1 MSRYSGKRN
10 PFDDDDESGG
20 FGGGS
25 SSSSRSGG
33 RDGYRGG
40 SSQQQRGGGR
50 MEDDGYGGGSRGSSY
65 SRGYGGGGGMDYG
78 GSSRGSV
85 GLGVGGR
92 EGQNSS
98 YQYGGRGG
106 GGGYSD
112 SGYGRGGYSD
122 EPPPMTD
129 AEFQLRKQEAI
140 SKMEDSSFRSLR
152 TLHDTVRMGTETTEE
167 LDRQAEALD
176 RVETRLDE
184 IHVGLD
190 KGERNLRKI
199 KSPFGGMMNY
209 FSKKK
214 TVSEVTDPKGFKP
227 SSDSKKS
234 GSGAFGGKGGGAGG
248 KQQAQAQVPQQT
260 YKSTGSK
267 AVDENLDLMG
277 KALDDLMGIGEL
289 IGEQLDDSDRQ
300 VDRITYKMDRDHVK
314 LEKLNK
320 GIKKE
325 LYK

>member
-1 MSRYSGKRN
+1 ME
-10 PFDDDDESGG
+10 DDY
-20 FGGGS
+20 GGS
-25 SSSSRSGG
+25 SRSSSG
-33 RDGYRGG
+33 
-40 SSQQQRGGGR
+40 
-50 MEDDGYGGGSRGSSY
+50 Y
-65 SRGYGGGGGMDYG
+65 SRGYGGDYG
-78 GSSRGSV
+78 GSSKGSV
-85 GLGVGGR
+85 GLGGR
-92 EGQNSS
+92 EGQSSS

-129 AEFQLRKQEAI
+129 AEFQVKKQQAVRR
-140 SKMEDSSFRSLR
+140 MEDSSFNSLR

-214 TVSEVTDPKGFKP
+214 SVSEVTDPKGYKP
-227 SSDSKKS
+227 SSGGDSKKS
-234 GSGAFGGKGGGAGG
+234 GSGAAAGGKGGG
-248 KQQAQAQVPQQT
+248 KQQAQAQLPQQT
-260 YKSTGSK
+260 YKTTGSEV
-267 AVDENLDLMG
+267 VDKNLDLMG

-289 IGEQLDDSDRQ
+289 IGEQLDDSDQQ
-300 VDRITYKMDRDHVK
+300 VDRIAYKMERDHVK
-314 LEKLNK
+314 IEKLNK

>member
-1 MSRYSGKRN
+1 MSRYGNRN
-10 PFDDDDESGG
+10 PFDDDDDAGG

-33 RDGYRGG
+33 GGYRGG
-40 SSQQQRGGGR
+40 SQQRGR
-50 MEDDGYGGGSRGSSY
+50 VEDDFGGGSRSGH
-65 SRGYGGGGGMDYG
+65 SRRYG
-78 GSSRGSV
+78 GSGPDYGSSSKGSV
-85 GLGVGGR
+85 GLGR
-92 EGQNSS
+92 EGQSSS

-106 GGGYSD
+106 YSD
-112 SGYGRGGYSD
+112 SGYGHGYSD

-129 AEFQLRKQEAI
+129 AEFQAKKQEAI
-140 SKMEDSSFRSLR
+140 RRMEDSSFNSLR
-152 TLHDTVRMGTETTEE
+152 TLHDCVRMGTETTEE

-214 TVSEVTDPKGFKP
+214 SVSEVTDPKGFKP
-227 SSDSKKS
+227 SQQPSNSKKS
-234 GSGAFGGKGGGAGG
+234 GSAGG
-248 KQQAQAQVPQQT
+248 KQQAQAQVPQQQS
-260 YKSTGSK
+260 YKSTGSEV
-267 AVDENLDLMG
+267 VDKNLDLMG

-300 VDRITYKMDRDHVK
+300 IDRITYKMDRDHVK
-314 LEKLNK
+314 MEKLNK

>member
-1 MSRYSGKRN
+1 MSRYGNRN
-10 PFDDDDESGG
+10 AFDDDDETGG
-20 FGGGS
+20 FGRGS
-25 SSSSRSGG
+25 SNSSRSGG
-33 RDGYRGG
+33 DGYRG
-40 SSQQQRGGGR
+40 SSQQRGR
-50 MEDDGYGGGSRGSSY
+50 IEDDFGGGSRGGY
-65 SRGYGGGGGMDYG
+65 SRGYGGSGSDYG
-78 GSSRGSV
+78 GSSKGSV
-85 GLGVGGR
+85 GLGR
-92 EGQNSS
+92 EGQSSS
-98 YQYGGRGG
+98 YQYGR
-106 GGGYSD
+106 GGYSD
-112 SGYGRGGYSD
+112 SGYGHGYSD

-129 AEFQLRKQEAI
+129 AEFQARKQEAVR
-140 SKMEDSSFRSLR
+140 KMEDSSFNSLR
-152 TLHDTVRMGTETTEE
+152 TLHDCVRMGTETTEE
-167 LDRQAEALD
+167 LERQAESLD

-184 IHVGLD
+184 VHVGLD

-214 TVSEVTDPKGFKP
+214 TVNEVTDPKGFKP
-227 SSDSKKS
+227 SQQSSDSKKS
-234 GSGAFGGKGGGAGG
+234 SSSSSRGGG

-267 AVDENLDLMG
+267 VVDKNLDLMG

-300 VDRITYKMDRDHVK
+300 IDRITYKMDRDHVK
-314 LEKLNK
+314 MEKLNK